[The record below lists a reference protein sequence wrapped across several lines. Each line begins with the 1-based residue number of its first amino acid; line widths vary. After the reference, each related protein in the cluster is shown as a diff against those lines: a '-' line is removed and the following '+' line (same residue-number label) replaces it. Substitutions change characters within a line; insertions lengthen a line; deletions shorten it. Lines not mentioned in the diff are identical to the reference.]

1 MTYATIEQVA
11 TELGRTVDSVSSS
24 ESAQWQ
30 QWLDQVERNI
40 AARFRRLGLVLSDQ
54 VALGDPDSETV
65 ADVEVAVVARK
76 IRNPEGTTSTT
87 VSIDDGSVTKRREG
101 AKIDDLGYLRLTDW
115 EWDTLLPAGRSDAWS
130 TRPGFEPDRCG
141 PSWWLS

>member
-1 MTYATIEQVA
+1 MTYATIAQVA
-11 TELGRTVDSVSSS
+11 TELGRTVESVSTV

-30 QWLDQVERNI
+30 QWLDQVERDI
-40 AARFRRLGLVLSDQ
+40 SARFRRLGMDLAEQ
-54 VALGDPDSETV
+54 VTLGDPDAETV

-76 IRNPEGTTSTT
+76 VRNPEGTTSTT

-101 AKIDDLGYLRLTDW
+101 AKIDDLGFLRLTSD
-115 EWDTLLPAGRSDAWS
+115 EWDRLLPAGRADAWS

>member
-1 MTYATIEQVA
+1 MTYGTVEQVA
-11 TELGRTVDSVSSS
+11 TELGRAVDSITDL
-24 ESAQWQ
+24 ERDQWQ

-54 VALGDPDSETV
+54 VALGDPDAETV

-101 AKIDDLGYLRLTDW
+101 GKIDDLGYLRLTDW

>member
-1 MTYATIEQVA
+1 MTYGTVEQVA
-11 TELGRTVDSVSSS
+11 TELGRSPSSITDT
-24 ESAQWQ
+24 ERLQWQ
-30 QWLDQVERNI
+30 QWLDQVERTI
-40 AARFRRLGLVLSDQ
+40 EGRFRRVGLDLAAQ
-54 VALGDPDSETV
+54 VALGDPEAETV

-76 IRNPEGTTSTT
+76 VRNPEGTTSTT
-87 VSIDDGSVTKRREG
+87 VSVDDGSVTKRREG
-101 AKIDDLGYLRLTDW
+101 SKIDDLGYLRLTDW

>member
-11 TELGRTVDSVSSS
+11 TELGRTVDSVSTS

-30 QWLDQVERNI
+30 QWLDQVERTI
-40 AARFRRLGLVLSDQ
+40 AARFRRLGMKLSSQ
-54 VALGDPDSETV
+54 VDSDDPGAEAV

-76 IRNPEGTTSTT
+76 VRNPEGTTSTT

-101 AKIDDLGYLRLTDW
+101 AKIDDLGYLRLTDY
-115 EWDTLLPAGRSDAWS
+115 EWDLLLPAGRADAWS
-130 TRPGFEPDRCG
+130 TRPGFEPDRYG